1 MLIEEHVDIKGHTT
15 FNMGGTVAYLI
26 TVDNSKDIPSALV
39 YARARNLPYIVL
51 GGGSNVIFPDDG
63 ILDAVV
69 IRIVN
74 TGIWT
79 ESEDTESVV
88 LNVSAG
94 VVWDDFVL
102 YCVEHN
108 FSGLEM
114 LSAIPGSVGGT
125 PVQNVG
131 AYGVEVATTIVQV
144 ACYDTQENTEVVL
157 QKSDCDFSYR
167 DSLFKKQK
175 NRYIILAVTF
185 KLKKLGDEKPEIP
198 NYPGVKEYFEKKQ
211 IQNPTLMDIR
221 NAITEIRWA
230 KLPDPRDVASCG
242 SFFKNPIVE
251 TSVAEKIKEAYPKA
265 VIHDVGDGK
274 SKIGAGWLIDTLG
287 LKGRVFGNLSVYDK
301 NALVLVNNGGATKKE
316 LTELVEYIQKEVFE
330 KFGVHIEP
338 EPVFV

>member
-1 MLIEEHVDIKGHTT
+1 MIIQENIQLKDYTT
-15 FNMGGTVAYLI
+15 FRMGGIARYFI
-26 TVDNSKDIPSALV
+26 EIDNSKDIEGALA
-39 YARARNLPYIVL
+39 YARAHDLPYIIL
-51 GGGSNVIFPDDG
+51 GGGSNSIFPDDG
-63 ILDAVV
+63 VLYAVV
-69 IRIVN
+69 IKIKN
-74 TGIWT
+74 KGIWI
-79 ESEDTESVV
+79 ESENDESVM

-94 VVWDDFVL
+94 VDWDDFVL
-102 YCVEHN
+102 YTIEHN

-114 LSAIPGSVGGT
+114 LSAIPGSVGAT

-131 AYGVEVATTIVQV
+131 AYGGEVATMIVQV

-185 KLKKLGDEKPEIP
+185 KLQKLGDRKPEIP
-198 NYPGVKEYFEKKQ
+198 NYPGVKEYFEKKD
-211 IQNPTLMDIR
+211 IQNPTLIDIR

-230 KLPDPRDVASCG
+230 KLPDPKVVASCG

-251 TSVAEKIKEAYPKA
+251 TSVAEKIKEAYPNA
-265 VIHDVGDGK
+265 VIHDVGGGK

-287 LKGRVFGNLSVYDK
+287 LKGKTFGNLSVYDK
-301 NALVLVNNGGATKKE
+301 NALVLVNNGGATKGE
-316 LTELVEYIQKEVFE
+316 LVELVEYIQKKVFE

>member
-1 MLIEEHVDIKGHTT
+1 MIIEEHVDIKGRTT
-15 FNMGGTVAYLI
+15 FNMGGIVAYLI
-26 TVDNSKDIPSALV
+26 TIDNSKDIPSALAF
-39 YARARNLPYIVL
+39 ARARNLPYIIL
-51 GGGSNVIFPDDG
+51 GGGSNVIFPDNG
-63 ILDAVV
+63 TLNRVV
-69 IRIVN
+69 IKIVN

-94 VVWDDFVL
+94 VSWDDFVL
-102 YCVEHN
+102 YTIEHN

-131 AYGVEVATTIVQV
+131 AYGGEVATTIVQV

-167 DSLFKKQK
+167 DSIFKKQK

-198 NYPGVKEYFEKKQ
+198 NYPGVKEYFEKKH
-211 IQNPTLMDIR
+211 IQDPTLMDIR
-221 NAITEIRWA
+221 NAIAEIRWA

-251 TSVAEKIKEAYPKA
+251 TSVAEKIKEAYPNA

-287 LKGRVFGNLSVYDK
+287 LKGKQFGHLSIYDK

-316 LTELVEYIQKEVFE
+316 LTELIGYMQKEVFE